1 MTWDR
6 TGWRTMHVSAR
17 NAGVRT
23 TSTQVKPGPG
33 AEVHRL
39 RSQRVFFAGF
49 RASAAVPVS
58 RGSTP
63 GPASDGRHLRGVR
76 YGSSLGKL
84 ATAATGQV
92 ATFEYSGY

>member
-1 MTWDR
+1 MANHARVGTQR
-6 TGWRTMHVSAR
+6 WREDDLNPSQTAAWRWGASAPVR
-17 NAGVRT
+17 NA
-23 TSTQVKPGPG
+23 
-33 AEVHRL
+33 
-39 RSQRVFFAGF
+39 FFAGF
-49 RASAAVPVS
+49 KASAAVPVS